1 MTKTVLITGGFGTL
15 GGRLAKTLANTPD
28 LKVRLASRGHREPP
42 PWHKDAEVFKVDYE
56 NTSSIT
62 QMLHGVTHIVHLASM
77 NDYECKAD
85 PIAAKLVNVEYTQRI
100 VERVENK
107 AKFIYLSTI
116 QVYGKDISGIISE
129 SSPTNAIDSY
139 SLTHLQAEEV
149 VKNEHEA
156 GRFVGVRLRCA
167 NGFGAPMSADAKIW
181 QIIANDL
188 CRQAVES
195 QTLTLKSDGLQYR
208 NFVCMKD
215 ICNAIIH
222 MINLDTNQIKDGLF
236 NLGGEKS
243 VQVIKMAEL
252 IVERCEKTLG
262 FRPPINLPAVSVA
275 HSSANFDFT
284 IDKIISTG
292 FKLINDMSAEID
304 ELLIRCN
311 QWFKYKN

>member
-15 GGRLAKTLANTPD
+15 GGRLAKTLTTTPD
-28 LKVRLASRGHREPP
+28 LKVRLASRSHREPP

-56 NTSSIT
+56 NTASIT

-116 QVYGKDISGIISE
+116 QVYGKDISGTISE
-129 SSPTNAIDSY
+129 SRPTNAFDSY

-208 NFVCMKD
+208 NFICMKD

-222 MINLDTNQIKDGLF
+222 MINLDTDQIEDGLF

-262 FRPPINLPAVSVA
+262 FRPPINLPASSAA

-292 FKLINDMSAEID
+292 FKLVNDMSAEID

-311 QWFKYKN
+311 QWFKHKN